1 MLNKK
6 SFRNKMK
13 QDFSELLKF
22 FESNSEQTNYSGISD
37 KTLAFG
43 EDIKF
48 SKDKKPKKTFYIPYF
63 EKSSDISSE
72 QFSVWDAKVYRYAVK
87 FFKYYG
93 IYVLLLVAL
102 LFFFLYS

>member
-22 FESNSEQTNYSGISD
+22 FESNSDRTNYSGASD
-37 KTLAFG
+37 KVLIFG

-48 SKDKKPKKTFYIPYF
+48 TKEKKQEKTFFIPYF
-63 EKSSDISSE
+63 EKPSDISPKNL
-72 QFSVWDAKVYRYAVK
+72 SVWDFKVYHNFIFAVK
-87 FFKYYG
+87 TLS
-93 IYVLLLVAL
+93 IYIVLL
-102 LFFFLYS
+102 F